1 MTAHWGVP
9 DPAAIQGADE
19 EKAKAFWDSAV
30 TLKRWIELMLVL
42 PLGSL
47 DRLAMQRQIKGIGL
61 H

>member
-19 EKAKAFWDSAV
+19 EKAKAFWDGAV